1 MMSTLF
7 AEIVGWA
14 VRNGAERIDQLG
26 RPWEGETDEWRVR
39 INATGQEV
47 DSIPHM
53 AAALDDFIVHIIQTP
68 GDHAIRVGH
77 LRAARAALEASYYE
91 AHPLPWQIEAEP
103 DDPDRPY
110 RIKDANGN
118 TVVDTRWGACTK
130 SGRDLYTAIVRAAN
144 ARLL

>member
-47 DSIPHM
+47 DCIPHM
-53 AAALDDFIVHIIQTP
+53 AAALEHKAYCCFCVVGP
-68 GDHAIRVGH
+68 SGGAAIGANENDLIEHFRN
-77 LRAARAALEASYYE
+77 AS
-91 AHPLPWQIEAEP
+91 PTTSQ
-103 DDPDRPY
+103 
-110 RIKDANGN
+110 
-118 TVVDTRWGACTK
+118 
-130 SGRDLYTAIVRAAN
+130 
-144 ARLL
+144 